1 METIKRMIDV
11 AIVHIDG
18 AIRQMVPRDDQIICN
33 HVRDGLVSLKIARR
47 ELWNHTGEKR
57 CSSCNMPK
65 GSHIYGC
72 PRSY

>member
-1 METIKRMIDV
+1 METVKRMIDDAIFHLV
-11 AIVHIDG
+11 AAEARMGH
-18 AIRQMVPRDDQIICN
+18 RDESIICD
-33 HVRDGLVSLKIARR
+33 HAKDALVSLKIARR